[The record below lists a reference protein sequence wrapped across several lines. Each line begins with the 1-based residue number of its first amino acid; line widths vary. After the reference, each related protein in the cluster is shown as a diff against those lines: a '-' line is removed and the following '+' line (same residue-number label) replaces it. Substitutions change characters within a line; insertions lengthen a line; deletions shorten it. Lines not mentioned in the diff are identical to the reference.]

1 MKCKHTRPWS
11 QITSALTLSA
21 ELAEREAE
29 DEYEDIALEDIV
41 LKDLPCTPSPWQE
54 QGTEEDLDDEIL
66 TTSRSLITFMIQ
78 RKRKLFG
85 SPVQFEDRH
94 VDAAKDAYIECT
106 SFEDN
111 TFDLHRREHHF
122 AVQNVM
128 ETCEKACQ
136 TEWKKPRT
144 ALSQY
149 VPRTLPPAQLEKIN
163 QSEELSTF
171 VKSVCP
177 RFKLALQQNE
187 IMDVFAGQ
195 SLVCHSYL
203 S

>member
-1 MKCKHTRPWS
+1 M
-11 QITSALTLSA
+11 
-21 ELAEREAE
+21 
-29 DEYEDIALEDIV
+29 
-41 LKDLPCTPSPWQE
+41 E
-54 QGTEEDLDDEIL
+54 QGSEEDLEEEIL
-66 TTSRSLITFMIQ
+66 TTSRSLISFMIQ

-85 SPVQFEDRH
+85 TPIQFEDRN
-94 VDAAKDAYIECT
+94 VEAAKDAYIECT

-111 TFDLHRREHHF
+111 TFDLHRQEHDF

-149 VPRTLPPAQLEKIN
+149 VPRTLHPSQLEKIN
-163 QSEELSTF
+163 KSEELAKF
-171 VKSVCP
+171 VESVCP

-187 IMDVFAGQ
+187 IMDVFAGSKTITFHKFRAKFTNDPPNLSGPMDYASTQ
-195 SLVCHSYL
+195 ISSGFNSTKVYVILNRSLL
-203 S
+203 R